1 MTIRWG
7 IIGCGAVTEVKS
19 GPAFQQAPDSRLVL
33 VMRRTP
39 ELAADYARRHGVPR
53 WTAEAAAL
61 LRDPEVDAVYIATP
75 PGAHAELALAAAAAG
90 KPAYVEKPMARHAA
104 ECERMHAA
112 FQRAG
117 RPLFVAYY
125 RRALPYF
132 REAKALLESGALGRL
147 QTVSVRYA
155 SDACRQV
162 PRDNLPWRLRAEESG
177 GGLFMDLAGHTLDL
191 LDWLLGPL
199 EDVRGAAT
207 RRPDAPYAVEDRVTM
222 SFRIGAVRGTAGWDF
237 TAAERRDEIIL
248 CGEQGTLRLATFG
261 STTLLLET
269 ARGVERIERPHP
281 PAIQQP
287 LVASIVDE
295 LLGRG
300 RCPSTGASALRTAR
314 VMDAVLDE
322 FYGGRAD
329 DFWTRRVSADT
340 RRDPG
345 TADPRWA

>member
-7 IIGCGAVTEVKS
+7 IIGCGAVTEIKS
-19 GPAFQQAPDSRLVL
+19 GPALQQAPDSRLVL
-33 VMRRTP
+33 VQRRTP

-53 WTAEAAAL
+53 WTTEAAAV

-104 ECERMHAA
+104 ECERMLAA
-112 FQRAG
+112 FHRAG

-132 REAKALLESGALGRL
+132 LEARALLAAGALGRL
-147 QTVSVRYA
+147 HSVSVRYA
-155 SDACRQV
+155 SDACLRV
-162 PRDNLPWRLRAEESG
+162 PPDTLPWRLRAEESG
-177 GGLFMDLAGHTLDL
+177 GGLFMDLACHTLDL

-199 EDVRGAAT
+199 EEVCGAAT
-207 RRPDAPYAVEDRVTM
+207 RQPAAPYAVEDSVTM
-222 SFRIGAVRGTAGWDF
+222 SFRIGVVRGDAVWDF
-237 TAAERRDEIIL
+237 TAADRQDEIVL
-248 CGEQGTLRLATFG
+248 RGAQGTLRLATFG
-261 STTLLLET
+261 SMTLLLET
-269 ARGVERIERPHP
+269 ARGVERIARPPP

-287 LVASIVDE
+287 LVTSIVDE
-295 LLGRG
+295 LHGRG

-314 VMDAVLDE
+314 VMDAALAG

-329 DFWTRRVSADT
+329 AFWTRGVTADT

-345 TADPRWA
+345 TADPRWV